1 MASGWPAAPRINAP
15 RITGGTPGRPF
26 LFRIPATGEAPLT
39 FAARNLPRA

>member
-1 MASGWPAAPRINAP
+1 MASRLARCARINPP

-39 FAARNLPRA
+39 FSARICRVA